1 MHSKYKKQLQT
12 FKLCYQNNQ
21 KVEALAVVQ
30 GRQLAL
36 VQNRFAAILLNYLNV
51 TNIFLIVQTNQA
63 RTLS

>member
-1 MHSKYKKQLQT
+1 MHRKYKKQSQT
-12 FKLCYQNNQ
+12 FNLCYQNNQ